1 MGVSRKELAEKKH
14 GGLLNRSFLTHLR
27 PGEQDQMLASMD
39 WRQYQPGDRIIEL
52 EGQGDGV
59 ELLVSGRAS
68 VLVPGDDGELVVRA
82 TSGEGALMGERALYY
97 KIPTSAEVRA
107 QTEVTTLHLPAE
119 AFYRSLQ
126 QIPSFAE
133 HIEHLVS
140 LRAEWPTLK
149 EILDHNPFLSFLQ
162 RRELEQ
168 LLASGQLVSV
178 AAGEHL
184 IHAGEITKDVYV
196 VIRGTLEVY
205 SAEQPDNPRRLLSVQ
220 RPGELNG
227 IAAVMLE
234 LPRIADVVAR
244 DNTELLKIQGG
255 TFINVVNANPPVRRR
270 LMQYLATLNFESVS
284 AVQQKASR
292 MVVFV
297 CGARRGMGATTLSY
311 GVATNLQGLDPV
323 TLVDLEGERTAASL
337 NLKVTDGELC
347 GIPVRLMQAPA
358 SWNMRVVWPRPGE
371 DPRPFLRAL
380 RDEVHQGRTDN
391 RVMVSGEPGEL
402 MRDSVL
408 EEVDAIV
415 HVRRA
420 SDSGDP
426 PEGRGKALFQ
436 AIRIEEGVPI
446 DLQTS
451 MKAVRLPEDSS
462 GAATFW
468 RTGSLRYLEAARS
481 PLGATA
487 ARLARLLRGRSVGL
501 ALGGGGALGF
511 SHIGLL
517 RVLERANIPID
528 YVAGVSFGS
537 IVAAVYAGGGL
548 KTLELLIRQRRR
560 LALNV
565 LACLAT
571 TNGIG
576 RHVDRITG
584 HLHLGET
591 EIPFFPVGLDME
603 SGQEYVLPDGTLGEG
618 VRSSSC
624 MPGVFPAMN
633 HGGKR
638 LVDGGVINNVPA
650 TVAWQ
655 AGADFIIASNVIP
668 SNPLSGRGIMGR
680 IPHGKRLLSGSL
692 GRVDDLLGAMYTLMS
707 QTGRDRALMADYVFD
722 PELQNWDAYD
732 FLDGDLIADV
742 GQAEAEDRLPAIR
755 KAYEKD
761 RSIRF

>member
-255 TFINVVNANPPVRRR
+255 TFINVVNANPTVRRR
-270 LMQYLATLNFESVS
+270 LM
-284 AVQQKASR
+284 
-292 MVVFV
+292 
-297 CGARRGMGATTLSY
+297 RRQIIFS
-311 GVATNLQGLDPV
+311 
-323 TLVDLEGERTAASL
+323 
-337 NLKVTDGELC
+337 EL
-347 GIPVRLMQAPA
+347 
-358 SWNMRVVWPRPGE
+358 
-371 DPRPFLRAL
+371 
-380 RDEVHQGRTDN
+380 T
-391 RVMVSGEPGEL
+391 
-402 MRDSVL
+402 
-408 EEVDAIV
+408 
-415 HVRRA
+415 
-420 SDSGDP
+420 
-426 PEGRGKALFQ
+426 K
-436 AIRIEEGVPI
+436 
-446 DLQTS
+446 
-451 MKAVRLPEDSS
+451 
-462 GAATFW
+462 
-468 RTGSLRYLEAARS
+468 
-481 PLGATA
+481 
-487 ARLARLLRGRSVGL
+487 
-501 ALGGGGALGF
+501 
-511 SHIGLL
+511 
-517 RVLERANIPID
+517 
-528 YVAGVSFGS
+528 VAG
-537 IVAAVYAGGGL
+537 
-548 KTLELLIRQRRR
+548 R
-560 LALNV
+560 L
-565 LACLAT
+565 
-571 TNGIG
+571 G
-576 RHVDRITG
+576 
-584 HLHLGET
+584 
-591 EIPFFPVGLDME
+591 
-603 SGQEYVLPDGTLGEG
+603 
-618 VRSSSC
+618 
-624 MPGVFPAMN
+624 
-633 HGGKR
+633 
-638 LVDGGVINNVPA
+638 
-650 TVAWQ
+650 
-655 AGADFIIASNVIP
+655 
-668 SNPLSGRGIMGR
+668 
-680 IPHGKRLLSGSL
+680 
-692 GRVDDLLGAMYTLMS
+692 
-707 QTGRDRALMADYVFD
+707 
-722 PELQNWDAYD
+722 
-732 FLDGDLIADV
+732 
-742 GQAEAEDRLPAIR
+742 
-755 KAYEKD
+755 
-761 RSIRF
+761 